1 MAVHGK
7 PRQEVSQRSRGETPS
22 PKMAE
27 EGKYLY
33 CLIEGSDTR
42 NFGPIA
48 IGDRGDEV
56 TTISYQGL
64 SAVISSVP
72 MSRYV
77 VSTETMTKHEKVIEE
92 VMKHCTVLPVR
103 FYTVAPSVD
112 EIRSLLKKRYAEFR
126 NLLRYLDNRVE
137 LGLKALWKDMERV
150 FREIIE
156 ANEEIRALQ
165 KKIGQASSERADAAK
180 KAMGARMKALLEER
194 KAQEAEGLLN
204 PLKRVSI
211 DVQFNRTHGDDMIC
225 NAAFLVD
232 RPWEREFDARV
243 EELMAAHGDRVK
255 FVYVGPA
262 PPYSFV
268 NIVVKE

>member
-1 MAVHGK
+1 M
-7 PRQEVSQRSRGETPS
+7 EETRTL
-22 PKMAE
+22 KTVE

-42 NFGPIA
+42 NFGPIG
-48 IGDRGDEV
+48 IGGRGDEV

-72 MSRYV
+72 LNKYV
-77 VSTETMTKHEKVIEE
+77 VSRETMTRHEKVIEE
-92 VMKHCTVLPVR
+92 VMKDCTVLPVR

-112 EIRSLLKKRYAEFR
+112 EIRSLLRKRYTEFR

-137 LGLKALWKDMERV
+137 LGLKAVWKDMEAI

-165 KKIGQASSERADAAK
+165 EKIAQASPERADAAQ
-180 KAMGARMKALLEER
+180 KAMGARMKALLEEK
-194 KAQEAEGLLN
+194 KAQEGESLVAPLRRISVDVRLN
-204 PLKRVSI
+204 K
-211 DVQFNRTHGDDMIC
+211 THGDDMIC

-232 RPWEREFDARV
+232 RRWEREFDTRV
-243 EELMAAHGDRVK
+243 DELMAAHGDRMK
-255 FVYVGPA
+255 FIYVGPA

-268 NIVVKE
+268 NIVIRE

>member
-1 MAVHGK
+1 V
-7 PRQEVSQRSRGETPS
+7 
-22 PKMAE
+22 E

-42 NFGPIA
+42 NFGPIG
-48 IGDRGDEV
+48 IDDRGDEV

-77 VSTETMTKHEKVIEE
+77 VSRETMTKHEKVIEE
-92 VMKHCTVLPVR
+92 VMKDCTVLPVR
-103 FYTVAPSVD
+103 FYTVAPTVD
-112 EIRSLLKKRYAEFR
+112 EIRSLLKKRYTEFR

-137 LGLKALWKDMERV
+137 LGLKALWKDMEMV
-150 FREIIE
+150 FREIIG

-165 KKIGQASSERADAAK
+165 EKIGQASSERADAAK
-180 KAMGARMKALLEER
+180 KAL
-194 KAQEAEGLLN
+194 EAEGLLD
-204 PLKRVSI
+204 PLKKISL
-211 DVQFNRTHGDDMIC
+211 DVRFNRTHGDDMIC

-232 RPWEREFDARV
+232 RRWEKEFDVRV
-243 EELMAAHGDRVK
+243 DELMAAHGDRVK

-268 NIVVKE
+268 NIVVSERE